1 MYYLKHRPKTLS
13 ELDNSRVK
21 EQLQKILES
30 KQVPHAFLLIG
41 QKGTGKTSTAR
52 IIAKSVNCLSN
63 SFAEQKGSIEPC
75 NKCANCMSIEQ
86 SSSPDVIELDAAS
99 NRGIDEIRSLIRES
113 SFTPMT
119 ARYRVFII
127 DEAHMITHDAFNAL
141 LKTLEE
147 PSASVIFI
155 LATTNS
161 EKVPKTVIS
170 RCLTIN
176 FGKAKKLDVMKMLVK
191 ISQREKLTVS
201 DDVLELIASHSEH
214 SFRDAAKLLEELS
227 IQQKTTLEDARNYL
241 GIRSKS
247 SLLETLQNGSL
258 KDALLWIQE
267 YNTVGGNVKY
277 LIEEILNELESI
289 LLSKNGI
296 ETDETEQYTFTT
308 SEIIQ
313 LMKLFTES
321 YTLLRSSPV
330 ESIPLEIAV
339 AEFYNRKQ
347 GS

>member
-30 KQVPHAFLLIG
+30 KQIPHAFLLIG

-63 SFAEQKGSIEPC
+63 SFAGQKGSVEPC
-75 NKCANCMSIEQ
+75 NTCSNCIGIER

-99 NRGIDEIRSLIRES
+99 NRGIDEVRSLIRES
-113 SFTPMT
+113 SFSPMT

-147 PSASVIFI
+147 PPASVIFI

-161 EKVPKTVIS
+161 EKVPKTIIS
-170 RCLTIN
+170 RCLTVN
-176 FGKAKKLDVMKMLVK
+176 FGRAKKVDVMKMLQK
-191 ISQREKLTVS
+191 ITQREKLTIG
-201 DDVLELIASHSEH
+201 DDTLDLIASHSEH

-227 IQQKTTLEDARNYL
+227 IQQKMKIEDAKNYL

-247 SLLETLQNGSL
+247 SLLETFQNKSL

-267 YNTVGGNVKY
+267 YTTMGGNVKF
-277 LIEEILNELESI
+277 LIEEILNELETL

-296 ETDETEQYTFTT
+296 ETDESEKYTFTT

-321 YTLLRSSPV
+321 YSLLRSSPI

-339 AEFYNRKQ
+339 AEFYNMKKR
-347 GS
+347 S